1 MAQIVMNLKYSW
13 HMDFKKILL
22 IIVFILL
29 ATVGKVFSQLTDDVI
44 IIANEIGTTSLTKK
58 QLTAYA
64 KGEKNFWTNNK
75 KVIITLPSAKSELA
89 TSVAKSIYKT
99 TASGMQKYWLSLVF
113 QGRADPP
120 LFFATDEEV
129 IKYVQN
135 NKGAIGFI
143 NSKNKALAE
152 SLFIDVKAD

>member
-1 MAQIVMNLKYSW
+1 
-13 HMDFKKILL
+13 MDFKKILRL
-22 IIVFILL
+22 MAIILL
-29 ATVGKVFSQLTDDVI
+29 ATSGKLFCQVTDDVV
-44 IIANEIGTTSLTKK
+44 IIANDIGTTTLNKK
-58 QLTAYA
+58 QLVLYA
-64 KGEKNFWTNNK
+64 KGEKNFWANNK

-89 TSVAKSIYKT
+89 TSVANSIYKT

-120 LFFATDEEV
+120 LFFASDEEV

-143 NSKNKALAE
+143 SSKNKSMAE
-152 SLFIDVKAD
+152 SLLIDVKAD

>member
-1 MAQIVMNLKYSW
+1 
-13 HMDFKKILL
+13 MDFKRITYIITIISLL
-22 IIVFILL
+22 SI
-29 ATVGKVFSQLTDDVI
+29 GKLYSQVTDDYV
-44 IIANEIGTTSLTKK
+44 IIANEIGTSALTQK
-58 QLTAYA
+58 QVIEYA

-75 KVIITLPSAKSELA
+75 KVIIALPSAKSDLA
-89 TSVAKSIYKT
+89 TPVAKSIYKT

-129 IKYVQN
+129 IKHVQN

-143 NSKNKALAE
+143 NSKNKTLAE
-152 SLFIDVKAD
+152 SLLIAVKSD

>member
-1 MAQIVMNLKYSW
+1 
-13 HMDFKKILL
+13 MDFKRITYIMVIIMLVSFSRLYCQVTDELLL
-22 IIVFILL
+22 I
-29 ATVGKVFSQLTDDVI
+29 GND
-44 IIANEIGTTSLTKK
+44 IGTTSLTQK
-58 QLTAYA
+58 QVIAYA

-75 KVIITLPSAKSELA
+75 KVIVTLPSAKSELA
-89 TSVAKSIYKT
+89 TPVAKLIFKT
-99 TASGMQKYWLSLVF
+99 TISGMQKYWLSLVF

-143 NSKNKALAE
+143 NVKSKALAE
-152 SLFIDVKAD
+152 SLVIAVKAE

>member
-1 MAQIVMNLKYSW
+1 
-13 HMDFKKILL
+13 MDFKRITYFVAIFMLATFSDLYSQITDDILL
-22 IIVFILL
+22 I
-29 ATVGKVFSQLTDDVI
+29 GND
-44 IIANEIGTTSLTKK
+44 IGTTSITQK
-58 QLTAYA
+58 QMISYA

-89 TSVAKSIYKT
+89 TPVAKSVYKT

-143 NSKNKALAE
+143 NVKSKALAE
-152 SLFIDVKAD
+152 SLVIAVKAE

>member
-1 MAQIVMNLKYSW
+1 MNLKYSW

-58 QLTAYA
+58 HLTAYA

-75 KVIITLPSAKSELA
+75 KVIIAKNNHGNNNELDLLF
-89 TSVAKSIYKT
+89 
-99 TASGMQKYWLSLVF
+99 SGYSF
-113 QGRADPP
+113 D
-120 LFFATDEEV
+120 
-129 IKYVQN
+129 
-135 NKGAIGFI
+135 
-143 NSKNKALAE
+143 
-152 SLFIDVKAD
+152 

>member
-1 MAQIVMNLKYSW
+1 MNLKYSW

-120 LFFATDEEV
+120 LFFATDDEV

>member
-1 MAQIVMNLKYSW
+1 MVQIVMNLKYSW
-13 HMDFKKILL
+13 HMDFKRITYFVAIFMLATFSDLYSQITDDILL
-22 IIVFILL
+22 I
-29 ATVGKVFSQLTDDVI
+29 GND
-44 IIANEIGTTSLTKK
+44 IGTTSITQK
-58 QLTAYA
+58 QMISYA

-89 TSVAKSIYKT
+89 TPVAKSVYKT

-143 NSKNKALAE
+143 NVKSKALAE
-152 SLFIDVKAD
+152 SLVIAVKAE